1 MRRLNFHTEIGANTA
16 VMMTAQISDCP
27 IVPAA
32 GTPLSSPRTASA
44 RIVTGFTLTQA
55 CSQPGMVAVG
65 TKTLLV
71 NVNGKVTT
79 NPKICTFSGLPAT
92 TPTSTASHDT
102 ASEKTST
109 SA

>member
-27 IVPAA
+27 IVPAT

-44 RIVTGFTLTQA
+44 TIVTGFTLTQA
-55 CSQPGMVAVG
+55 CSQRGMVDVG

-71 NVNGKVTT
+71 NVNGKVNA
-79 NPKICTFSGLPAT
+79 NPKISTISGLPAT
-92 TPTSTASHDT
+92 TPTSTASQES

-109 SA
+109 